1 MTEGEFKYIYGPVSS
16 WRLGSSLGIDPVSEK
31 EKVCTFDCVYC
42 QIEETKIFS
51 DERKIFVPASEII
64 RELDLLPPVQIDYIT
79 FSGAGEP
86 TLAKNLG
93 QMIKAVKDTRKTRI
107 AVITNSSLM
116 DRQDVQGDLLSA
128 DFIIAKLDAASF
140 EVFEKI
146 NRPMKTIKFDIIVQA
161 LKEFRGIYKGKL
173 ALQIMF
179 IEENKKFA
187 REIARIAKQ
196 INPDEVQINTPL
208 RLCRVKPL
216 PEAEINVIESYF
228 ENLNAISVYKAE
240 KKKILPV
247 SDEDTL
253 KRRGKI

>member
-1 MTEGEFKYIYGPVSS
+1 MTEGEFKYIYGPVPS
-16 WRLGSSLGIDPVSEK
+16 WRLGSSLGIDPISRK
-31 EKVCTFDCVYC
+31 EKICTFDCVYC
-42 QIEETKIFS
+42 QIGETKIFS

-93 QMIKAVKDTRKTRI
+93 EMIKAVKGVTKTKI

-128 DFIIAKLDAASF
+128 DFIIAKLDAASM

-161 LKEFRGIYKGKL
+161 LKKFRGIYKGKL

-208 RLCRVKPL
+208 RLCGVKPL
-216 PEAEINVIESYF
+216 PEAELNVIEGYF
-228 ENLNAISVYKAE
+228 EDLNVISVYKAE